1 MFKGPNG
8 AGKGDIPRP
17 MSISKKEKQ
26 EKVKKQGSKIALKGC
41 KIIFL
46 NISMH

>member
-1 MFKGPNG
+1 VGSHFWQK
-8 AGKGDIPRP
+8 
-17 MSISKKEKQ
+17 KQ

-46 NISMH
+46 NISMHEK